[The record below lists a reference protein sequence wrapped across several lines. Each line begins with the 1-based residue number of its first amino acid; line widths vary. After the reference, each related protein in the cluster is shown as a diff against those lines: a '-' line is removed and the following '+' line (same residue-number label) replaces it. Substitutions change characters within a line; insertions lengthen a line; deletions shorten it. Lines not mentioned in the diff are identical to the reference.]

1 MRDVLIDTGPL
12 VAVINRRDRY
22 HHWAT
27 EQLKQLPSPLMT
39 CEPVLTEAWFLLGRA
54 NLGQEMMLQWLERG
68 LLRVQFSLQD
78 SQGRVIELMRQYK
91 SVPMSLADACLVCWS
106 EQRPN
111 SVVMT
116 LDSDFQI
123 YRRFNR
129 LEIPTITP

>member
-1 MRDVLIDTGPL
+1 MREVLIDTGPL

>member
-1 MRDVLIDTGPL
+1 MREVLIDTGPL

-39 CEPVLTEAWFLLGRA
+39 CEPVLTGAWFLLGRT
-54 NLGQEMMLQWLERG
+54 NLGQEMMLQWIERG

-78 SQGRVIELMRQYK
+78 SQARVIELMRQYK

-106 EQRPN
+106 EQCPN
-111 SVVMT
+111 SIVMT
-116 LDSDFQI
+116 PDSDFQI